1 MASRMAAG
9 KYVVSSGLE
18 ISIPPQTETVDVDVD
33 VATSS
38 RGVRAFSRKSRPRTL
53 RQAVV
58 GCSASNLPVVAL
70 VALEEANDARCVVIP
85 ASAIVIARIVEN
97 AWDRSIDRSITAWSL
112 NFVISQMWSTLLRWL
127 GLVGPSRGHFHRRR
141 LPCNEEYMDVKLDWN
156 APYAADDEGSL
167 ALRYFICRNPEP
179 PRALFV
185 YFGNEA
191 PVRIDLD
198 RRTLAPSHPR
208 ALARSRAPPTVSPA
222 LRASL
227 ARSQVELY
235 VQNTGL
241 MWESADEFNA
251 DLLFIEHRFY
261 GKSTRPGLP
270 LRYLSTSQALDDFA
284 HVIEHVQRQYGRHR
298 ALPVIGFGGS
308 YGGMLGTFFRYKY
321 PSLVD
326 GVIAAS
332 APIFTYVDEDYDA
345 YGFARTVTEDAL
357 REDPVCAETARRA
370 WAAMLE
376 APPAV
381 LAEKIRW
388 CDASTL
394 KRREDVRRAVDWLS
408 EAWDMMAMGN
418 YPYESSYLTQGAA
431 MPAWPIRVACR
442 LLSSEGGGGAGNGA
456 PAVSS
461 ASSLIEAM
469 VAAVG
474 VYYNASGT
482 ADCYGRE
489 SISMWDYQCVDLD
502 LEGKATTSLA

>member
-1 MASRMAAG
+1 
-9 KYVVSSGLE
+9 
-18 ISIPPQTETVDVDVD
+18 
-33 VATSS
+33 
-38 RGVRAFSRKSRPRTL
+38 
-53 RQAVV
+53 
-58 GCSASNLPVVAL
+58 
-70 VALEEANDARCVVIP
+70 
-85 ASAIVIARIVEN
+85 
-97 AWDRSIDRSITAWSL
+97 
-112 NFVISQMWSTLLRWL
+112 
-127 GLVGPSRGHFHRRR
+127 
-141 LPCNEEYMDVKLDWN
+141 
-156 APYAADDEGSL
+156 
-167 ALRYFICRNPEP
+167 
-179 PRALFV
+179 
-185 YFGNEA
+185 
-191 PVRIDLD
+191 
-198 RRTLAPSHPR
+198 
-208 ALARSRAPPTVSPA
+208 
-222 LRASL
+222 
-227 ARSQVELY
+227 
-235 VQNTGL
+235 

-308 YGGMLGTFFRYKY
+308 YGGMLGTFFKYKY

-357 REDPVCAETARRA
+357 REDPACAETARRA

-418 YPYESSYLTQGAA
+418 YPYESSYLTQGGA
-431 MPAWPIRVACR
+431 MPAWPIRAACR
-442 LLSSEGGGGAGNGA
+442 LLSAETSEASEASEGGTGNEA
-456 PAVSS
+456 

-489 SISMWDYQCVDLD
+489 SIDGLWDYQCVLDLDLDLD
-502 LEGKATTSLA
+502 LEGTDVVRPDSHLRSPLPAPRLARSPGIAWATVRVVVFVGLDRVAQTTHGHPVIDGWGDTDTHGCSCGASVDGELSWSHLPGRSLHPGRFPAHLRSPPLTPAHPRSLTPSPPLAHSLSP

>member
-18 ISIPPQTETVDVDVD
+18 ISIPPQTETVDVDVDVD

-58 GCSASNLPVVAL
+58 GCSASNLLPVVAL

-198 RRTLAPSHPR
+198 RRTLARSRARALLRLSHPR
-208 ALARSRAPPTVSPA
+208 FALP
-222 LRASL
+222 SL
-227 ARSQVELY
+227 ARRWS
-235 VQNTGL
+235 
-241 MWESADEFNA
+241 
-251 DLLFIEHRFY
+251 
-261 GKSTRPGLP
+261 
-270 LRYLSTSQALDDFA
+270 STS
-284 HVIEHVQRQYGRHR
+284 RTR
-298 ALPVIGFGGS
+298 A
-308 YGGMLGTFFRYKY
+308 
-321 PSLVD
+321 
-326 GVIAAS
+326 
-332 APIFTYVDEDYDA
+332 
-345 YGFARTVTEDAL
+345 
-357 REDPVCAETARRA
+357 
-370 WAAMLE
+370 
-376 APPAV
+376 
-381 LAEKIRW
+381 
-388 CDASTL
+388 
-394 KRREDVRRAVDWLS
+394 
-408 EAWDMMAMGN
+408 
-418 YPYESSYLTQGAA
+418 
-431 MPAWPIRVACR
+431 
-442 LLSSEGGGGAGNGA
+442 
-456 PAVSS
+456 
-461 ASSLIEAM
+461 
-469 VAAVG
+469 
-474 VYYNASGT
+474 
-482 ADCYGRE
+482 
-489 SISMWDYQCVDLD
+489 
-502 LEGKATTSLA
+502 